1 MILCNLHP
9 RCSISLLSLI
19 LMLSAFAVPAED
31 TDSEVSR
38 HFLAGRQAQSSGNLN
53 LAVQEYLA
61 VVRLEPDLAEARVNL
76 GLVYYLQNRYDASA
90 QAFEKALS
98 TKPGLRGANLFLGI
112 DYVKL
117 GRARRAVPCL
127 RVAVAQE
134 PGNKEARIW
143 LGTALWDSGQETEAI
158 LELQSA
164 AQTFPSNPDILFL
177 LGHAYR
183 NAANEE
189 MERVLA
195 IVGTPLYHQAFG
207 DIYREEQVWDQARG
221 HYRRA
226 LEKDPHWAGAHLG
239 LGEIYFQQGKWDQA
253 RSEYLA
259 EQATG
264 AMTATASARLA
275 DIALLQGRPAEAL
288 RLLSEANQMRP
299 DAAASA
305 LGLPALPFADNAPS
319 GEEAKAGYRQSLR
332 VLEKTPPAPARTL
345 ALAAVYLRLGLD
357 QESARE
363 WARYRA
369 TMPSSNPARND
380 YERARIEFER
390 HDFDAARSH
399 LAAFLAA
406 HPGDAVAR
414 YLLAR
419 TCRSLS
425 LSVLADMLAAHP
437 DSSRTHQ
444 LLGQTLAGREENEKA
459 LAEYRTVESASP
471 ALGGVHF
478 AIGELLWKMNQ
489 TDQAMLEFQQELR
502 LNPAYAEASAA
513 AGTILVSQHQSERA
527 IPYLER
533 ALQLKPGL
541 LLAHQELGKA
551 FYQRREFL
559 KAEGELRKAQADD
572 PEGNVHYLLGTV
584 YRQLGRNGEASA
596 AFAESRRIKVE
607 RLNAVNAAKA
617 EEIAEGKP

>member
-19 LMLSAFAVPAED
+19 LMFSAFAVPAED

-53 LAVQEYLA
+53 LAVQEYLV

-134 PGNKEARIW
+134 PGNNEARIW

-158 LELQSA
+158 LELHSA
-164 AQTFPSNPDILFL
+164 AQAFPSNPDILFL
-177 LGHAYR
+177 LGQAYR

-239 LGEIYFQQGKWDQA
+239 LGVIYFQQGKWDQA

-369 TMPSSNPARND
+369 TMPSSDPAGND

-406 HPGDAVAR
+406 HPGDAEAR

-425 LSVLADMLAAHP
+425 LSVLADMLAADR

-444 LLGQTLAGREENEKA
+444 LLGQNPRRARGKRKGPGRVSNGGVCESRVGRGALRHWRAVVEDESNGPSHAGIPAGASSEPRVRGGQRGGRHDSGQPAPVGTRHSLPRE
-459 LAEYRTVESASP
+459 SP
-471 ALGGVHF
+471 A
-478 AIGELLWKMNQ
+478 I
-489 TDQAMLEFQQELR
+489 
-502 LNPAYAEASAA
+502 EAGAA
-513 AGTILVSQHQSERA
+513 AGA
-527 IPYLER
+527 
-533 ALQLKPGL
+533 PG
-541 LLAHQELGKA
+541 AGKA
-551 FYQRREFL
+551 VYQRREFL

-596 AFAESRRIKVE
+596 AFAESGRIKVE